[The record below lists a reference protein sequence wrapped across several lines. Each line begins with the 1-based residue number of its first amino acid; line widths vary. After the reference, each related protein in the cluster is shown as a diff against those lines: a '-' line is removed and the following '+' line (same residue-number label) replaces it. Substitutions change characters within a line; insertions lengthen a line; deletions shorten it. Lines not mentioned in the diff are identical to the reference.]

1 MNNQQKCIGLIEK
14 AFQPQCSD
22 NMPVAMEA
30 KKYEIRRFT
39 EQLVFLK

>member
-22 NMPVAMEA
+22 IMRMEMEA
-30 KKYEIRRFT
+30 QKYEIRRFT
-39 EQLVFLK
+39 EQLVYLK